1 MVTPPEPKVIGE
13 RVSEPM
19 LAVRTSSTAEA
30 EPSNMPEADKV
41 ASFNPVTY
49 DFEVDPN
56 AVTSFVSTE
65 ELALPLFRYELRS

>member
-1 MVTPPEPKVIGE
+1 
-13 RVSEPM
+13 
-19 LAVRTSSTAEA
+19 
-30 EPSNMPEADKV
+30 MPEADKV
-41 ASFNPVTY
+41 ESFNPVTY